1 MTTDAP
7 APPAIRTPAGDAW
20 KRFRRNRLARA
31 ALAVLGILVAVS
43 LVTGLIFAC
52 GRSVT
57 GYGYEEQALVRQYEP
72 PSWSHWMGTDLKGR
86 DLLTRLMAGSWVSL
100 IVGLLGTSVSLVIGV
115 MYGAVAGYAGGRVEQ
130 VLMRI
135 VDILYGLPTMI
146 FVILFSLMF
155 MEHSAGVRMVAL
167 FTGIGAIS
175 WLTMA
180 RIVRGQMLSL
190 KEKAFVEA
198 ARALG
203 ARPSRIVT
211 RHLLPNLLGPV
222 VVYVTLTIPAIML
235 WESFI
240 SFLGLGIQPPYASW
254 GTLIS
259 EGAGALNPVK
269 VYWWL
274 IFFPSAFLGVTLLCL
289 NAVGDGLRD
298 ALDVR

>member
-1 MTTDAP
+1 MTTDA
-7 APPAIRTPAGDAW
+7 AATAGIRTPSGEAW
-20 KRFRRNRLARA
+20 KRFRRNRLARTA
-31 ALAVLGILVAVS
+31 LVVLAVLTALS
-43 LVTGLIFAC
+43 LVTGLLYAC
-52 GRSVT
+52 GISAT
-57 GYGYEEQALVRQYEP
+57 GYHYEDQTLDRQYEP

-86 DLLTRLMAGSWVSL
+86 DLLTRLIAGSWVSL
-100 IVGLLGTSVSLVIGV
+100 LVGLMGTTVSLAIGV
-115 MYGAVAGYAGGRVEQ
+115 AWGAVAGYAGGRVEQ

-155 MEHSAGVRMVAL
+155 MEHTAGVRMVAI
-167 FTGIGAIS
+167 FVGIGAIS

-180 RIVRGQMLSL
+180 RIVRGQVLSL

-203 ARPSRIVT
+203 ALPSRIVV

-222 VVYVTLTIPAIML
+222 VVYATLTVPAIML
-235 WESFI
+235 WEAFI

-259 EGAGALNPVK
+259 NGSDALNPVR

-274 IFFPSAFLGVTLLCL
+274 IFFPSLVLGATLFCL

-298 ALDVR
+298 AMDVR